1 MARYLVVSLSY
12 RVAIR
17 RIFRCSAHDVFDIY
31 AKDYSPL
38 SANFFWGGDRARQLS
53 LRRG

>member
-1 MARYLVVSLSY
+1 MARYLMVSLSF

-17 RIFRCSAHDVFDIY
+17 RIRCSAHDVLDIY
-31 AKDYSPL
+31 AIDYSP
-38 SANFFWGGDRARQLS
+38 SSTNFLGGGRARQLS